1 MPKRRRKHNRP
12 INLSELLNKEI
23 KKVSEIPSM
32 RALVQAREFDGDRHV
47 FAVTKLCATLG
58 RDVASIVESYCGKR
72 LPKFTKGSE
81 SYKMVSKWKAFT
93 LCIVRFLCSQ
103 LHQSVKVKVA
113 VFDYLKYGTLFWDD
127 LLDQLALCE
136 MQVREDQTTGCSV
149 EIVDKKEPWSFER
162 GVRWLEMVA
171 DVFGVVDLGYGAEKV
186 KHLRWN
192 FEREQN
198 VWQLWDR
205 AQNKDHVV
213 VLAQGPTIGQA
224 LRSYIVGRD
233 NLKKEKMLSYPY
245 IEEKLN
251 PY

>member
-1 MPKRRRKHNRP
+1 MPKRRRKHIRP

-32 RALVQAREFDGDRHV
+32 MALVQASEFDSDRRV
-47 FAVTKLCATLG
+47 FAMTKLCATFGL
-58 RDVASIVESYCGKR
+58 DVASNVESYCGNR

-93 LCIVRFLCSQ
+93 LCIARFLCTQ
-103 LHQSVKVKVA
+103 LNHSVKMKVT
-113 VFDYLKYGTLFWDD
+113 VFDYLKYGTSFWND
-127 LLDQLALCE
+127 LLDQLALCG
-136 MQVREDQTTGCSV
+136 MQVRENQTTGCSV

-171 DVFGVVDLGYGAEKV
+171 DVFGVVDLGHGAEKV
-186 KHLRWN
+186 KHLQWN

-198 VWQLWDR
+198 VWQLLDR
-205 AQNKDHVV
+205 AQNKDHIV
-213 VLAQGPTIGQA
+213 VLAKGPTIGQA

-233 NLKKEKMLSYPY
+233 VTR
-245 IEEKLN
+245 
-251 PY
+251 